1 MATIKSIAIQTNPTS
16 LQEFET
22 FDPSDLNLLNEFEV
36 NGAFNFDANTV
47 EVHIYSPTGQRL
59 ISSYDHKNI
68 KRASQELPEQET
80 GGTRSLLINPI
91 EDAEQYGYKN
101 KDVKVLYHFLD
112 NLYSVSVG
120 VNPKF
125 FIHTISN
132 DRKEIFAVTKDLA
145 AEDLIS
151 DTEAIKRFIED
162 PELFFDFRLNFAE
175 NDLFL
180 ALNLQTYQ
188 IGNDIGIK
196 VKLYKPLPSQYTV
209 KSVFKVVEKV
219 ADSVLFDIESDPLF
233 DLRNLTYEEC
243 LAIGLG
249 PDILRKLFPTPPQ
262 VGSTLPSLSLEG
274 TPADRGGLDGTGV
287 GAPGTRTPAT
297 GVPPTTTLE
306 NILVNG
312 LPIDDLV
319 NQGLTEDQITSLREN
334 APINNIGEGTNKYSI
349 TDLLTFNSSPNFDSL
364 KTVDFGQG
372 VSTPTEYLSIEDLF
386 GYEVENNNYALYA
399 QINKKGIDLNINYSD
414 FEDFVHFGS
423 AEERVRNF
431 KYKLDLVQTYEHKIA
446 EINSSGYLKS
456 GITGSLNYYQNLIKG
471 IISNFDHYDR
481 HLFFESGSTSWPK
494 STTKRPHVNLT
505 GSAAESISFFNT
517 LVASASVYDY
527 TNNNSLTNTIPAFL
541 REDPDNNQALIFTH
555 MLGQH
560 FDNVWIYGKA
570 VTDKYDA
577 DNRINFGVSR
587 EIVGELLK
595 NFGVNIFNSKDS
607 LQELFKLYA
616 INQYD
621 SGSINEQINTLVS
634 PTGVPTSELSVSFD
648 KYSGE
653 ILKRIYH
660 NLPILLKS
668 KGTER
673 AIKVLVNTFGIPKE
687 TILINYQGGTDTR
700 FGSNY
705 GNNEFVT
712 GSENRIR
719 IEAISNLAPGNT
731 LSEDDSIRIPTRRFT
746 RADNV
751 VDFGFDINQS
761 INDHIN
767 ENLGL
772 FTIDDYIGDFNQQFE
787 GSYNSLRNKT
797 DQIFYQLNKFNVKD
811 FIRILKFFDASLFK
825 LIDQFIPGRVKVEKG
840 IIIRPS
846 ILNRSKFK
854 SPSTLVERLEYSGSL
869 RIGAITGSDGKMFG
883 AKENFSTSFNS
894 SDINTSKDV
903 ARYNGE
909 LSGSII
915 KLTQNGDLTRKNT
928 FRTRTQVPIN
938 YSFSFISASQE
949 VTFISGSVPT
959 PPPPPPPAPFII
971 TGDLQA
977 RPGFNVAEGA
987 ITINSA
993 SYVSMSMAVVGGSGL
1008 GFSTTARLDL
1018 GFAGLDFDS
1027 YDSITAFAQDGA
1039 TVVTGSAIP
1048 VPGNYIY
1055 RLTIVENAGTTAN
1068 TATIS
1073 GSLH

>member
-1 MATIKSIAIQTNPTS
+1 MATIKSIALQTNPTS

-22 FDPSDLNLLNEFEV
+22 LDPTDLNLVDEFTID
-36 NGAFNFDANTV
+36 GAFDFDANTV
-47 EVHIYSPTGQRL
+47 EVHIYAPTGERL

-68 KRASQELPEQET
+68 KRASEEVPQQGT
-80 GGTRSLLINPI
+80 GGTRSLTISPI
-91 EDAEQYGYKN
+91 EDAAEYGYKN
-101 KDVKVLYHFLD
+101 KDVKVLYHFID
-112 NLYSVSVG
+112 NLYSISVG
-120 VNPKF
+120 ANPKF
-125 FIHTISN
+125 FIHSISS
-132 DRKEIFAVTKDLA
+132 DRKEVFAVTRDLA
-145 AEDLIS
+145 AEDLLS
-151 DTEAIKRFIED
+151 DTEAIKTLIED

-180 ALNLQTYQ
+180 ALNLETYQ
-188 IGNDIGIK
+188 VGNDLGIK
-196 VKLYKPLPSQYTV
+196 LKLYKPLPSRYTE
-209 KSVFKVVEKV
+209 KSVFKLVEKV
-219 ADSVLFDIESDPLF
+219 ADSVLFEIESDPLF
-233 DLRNLTYEEC
+233 NLTNLTLEEL
-243 LAIGLG
+243 LAIGIDESLL
-249 PDILRKLFPTPPQ
+249 DKLFPNSQP
-262 VGSTLPSLSLEG
+262 GSTTSIDSIRE
-274 TPADRGGLDGTGV
+274 
-287 GAPGTRTPAT
+287 
-297 GVPPTTTLE
+297 
-306 NILVNG
+306 NG
-312 LPIDDLV
+312 LPIQELI
-319 NQGLTEDQITSLREN
+319 NKGLTEEQINSLREN
-334 APINNIGEGTNKYSI
+334 APINNIGEGTSNY
-349 TDLLTFNSSPNFDSL
+349 DVVELLTFNASPNFDNL
-364 KTVDFGQG
+364 KTIDFGQG

-386 GYEVENNNYALYA
+386 GYDVENTNYALYA
-399 QINKKGIDLNINYSD
+399 QINKKGIDLSINYND

-431 KYKLDLVQTYEHKIA
+431 KYKLDLIQTYEHKIE

-456 GITGSLNYYQNLIKG
+456 GVTGSLNYYQNLIKG

-481 HLFFESGSTSWPK
+481 HLFFDSGSTSWPK
-494 STTKRPHVNLT
+494 TTTKRPHTNLT
-505 GSAAESISFFNT
+505 GSAVDSISFFNG
-517 LVASASVYDY
+517 LVTSASVYDY
-527 TNNNSLTNTIPAFL
+527 TNNNSLTNTIPTFL

-577 DNRINFGVSR
+577 DNRIDFGVSR
-587 EIVGELLK
+587 EIVGDLLK
-595 NFGVNIFNSKDS
+595 NYGVNIFNTKDS
-607 LQELFKLYA
+607 LQELFKLYTL
-616 INQYD
+616 NQYD
-621 SGSINEQINTLVS
+621 SGSIDEQINTLVS
-634 PTGVPTSELSVSFD
+634 PTGVPISDLSVSFD
-648 KYSGE
+648 RYSGE
-653 ILKRIYH
+653 ILKRLYH

-673 AIKVLVNTFGIPKE
+673 AVKVLINTFGIPKE
-687 TILINYQGGTDTR
+687 TVLINYQGGTDTR
-700 FGSNY
+700 FSSNF
-705 GNNEFVT
+705 GNSEFVT

-719 IEAISNLAPGNT
+719 IETITNLAPGNT
-731 LSEDDSIRIPTRRFT
+731 LSEEDSIRIPTKRFT

-767 ENLGL
+767 ETLGT
-772 FTIDDYIGDFNQQFE
+772 FTIDDFIGDFNLQFE
-787 GSYNSLRNKT
+787 NNYNSLRNKT
-797 DQIFYQLNKFNVKD
+797 DEVFYQLNKFNVKD

-840 IIIRPS
+840 IIVRPS
-846 ILNRSKFK
+846 ILNRSRIK
-854 SPSTLVERLEYSGSL
+854 SPTTVVERFEYSGSL
-869 RIGAITGSDGKMFG
+869 RISSVTGSDGGMYG
-883 AKENFSTSFNS
+883 AKERFSTSFSS

-903 ARYNGE
+903 AKYNGE
-909 LSGSII
+909 LSGSTFYM
-915 KLTQNGDLTRKNT
+915 TQNGDLTSANT
-928 FRTRTQVPIN
+928 FRKRTQVPIN

-959 PPPPPPPAPFII
+959 PPPPPPPAPFVI

-977 RPGFNVAEGA
+977 RPGFNVAEGT

-993 SYVSMSMAVVGGSGL
+993 SYVSMSMVVVGGSGP

-1027 YDSITAFAQDGA
+1027 YDSITALAENGA

-1048 VPGNYIY
+1048 NTGNYIY